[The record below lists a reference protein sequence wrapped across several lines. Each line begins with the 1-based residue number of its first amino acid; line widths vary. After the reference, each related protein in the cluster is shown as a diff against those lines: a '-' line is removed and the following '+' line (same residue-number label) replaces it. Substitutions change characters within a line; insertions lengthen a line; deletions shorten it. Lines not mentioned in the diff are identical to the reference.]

1 VMDTDALIDNIESGK
16 IFAAGIDAFETERGK
31 LYLDCIGQ
39 VLKDRQ
45 LAVLQSFPNVVVT
58 PHVAFYT
65 DEAAYGMVEGVYKA
79 ITLWE
84 KGEKNPL
91 EVTFD

>member
-1 VMDTDALIDNIESGK
+1 
-16 IFAAGIDAFETERGK
+16 
-31 LYLDCIGQ
+31 
-39 VLKDRQ
+39 
-45 LAVLQSFPNVVVT
+45 VVVT